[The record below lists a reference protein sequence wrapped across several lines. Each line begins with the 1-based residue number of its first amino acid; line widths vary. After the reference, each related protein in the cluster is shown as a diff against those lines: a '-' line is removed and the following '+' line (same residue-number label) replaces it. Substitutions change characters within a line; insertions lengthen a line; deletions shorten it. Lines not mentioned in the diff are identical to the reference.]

1 VLPDIRSQTR
11 DALAEQFKAWNEP
24 AYRLDQL
31 LNWLYTRRAAG
42 WDEMTNLPRALR
54 EKLAGAFSLGLP
66 AVTKVQG
73 ARDTTRKFLWRLADG
88 SQSAPARRLRRSGG
102 V

>member
-1 VLPDIRSQTR
+1 MLPDIRSQTR

-66 AVTKVQG
+66 AVTKVRGRATPRGSSSG
-73 ARDTTRKFLWRLADG
+73 ASRTAASSKAC
-88 SQSAPARRLRRSGG
+88 
-102 V
+102 